1 MPIMKCN
8 KDGKSGYKYGES
20 GHCYTGP
27 DAKKKAAKQG
37 QAIEIS
43 KHSKGEAVD
52 KDGIDDILLELSS
65 ELSLTENVQLS
76 LARNSK

>member
-1 MPIMKCN
+1 MPIMKCQ

-27 DAKKKAAKQG
+27 GAREKARKQG

-43 KHSKGEAVD
+43 KHKAERTHDIVRELVD
-52 KDGIDDILLELSS
+52 AIVNA
-65 ELSLTENVQLS
+65 ENK
-76 LARNSK
+76 NE